1 MAQVARALV
10 AGSKGL
16 LPMDENDGERATGG
30 SRRAGGPQTGEAR
43 RACRELITFLSG
55 GQSGE
60 LASSR
65 LNVMNLL
72 VGSAKSRLPRALTF
86 SLARAI
92 QHPALD
98 IWNAGTPM
106 SRQRSRPCCT
116 APNATGRHCVASVLL
131 PWNRHDSSALSYP
144 ARRNGV
150 VAVRSAHRSDGP
162 ALDRA
167 RRRRSSQARA
177 MAQTYPVCPRPHQ
190 PTATRSADLRTGWSR
205 GDGGGRTG
213 FGRVE
218 LRRL

>member
-1 MAQVARALV
+1 MNASQLAQVARALV

-16 LPMDENDGERATGG
+16 LAMDENDGERATGG

-65 LNVMNLL
+65 LNAMNLL

-98 IWNAGTPM
+98 IWN
-106 SRQRSRPCCT
+106 
-116 APNATGRHCVASVLL
+116 GRDANVAAAQQALL
-131 PWNRHDSSALSYP
+131 HRAQCNRAALRGEYSA
-144 ARRNGV
+144 
-150 VAVRSAHRSDGP
+150 
-162 ALDRA
+162 
-167 RRRRSSQARA
+167 A
-177 MAQTYPVCPRPHQ
+177 MEQT
-190 PTATRSADLRTGWSR
+190 
-205 GDGGGRTG
+205 
-213 FGRVE
+213 
-218 LRRL
+218 